1 MTETPFARARRA
13 ALLGLALQ
21 VIAAGACVVL
31 AMTMRSLALDGL
43 AYMLACGV
51 PIWFIALLVYRQHEL
66 AAFEALDLEELR
78 REKRATGGGEALFDE
93 QGGGGIG
100 FLVAKNRLEWMQRW
114 LVPVFALVIGVMLLS
129 AAMWSWWRIYSFA
142 TRLHS
147 QRDDWPPVLGVEF
160 GLIIVAVITLLV
172 FLISRYASGLARH
185 SDSKLLRAC
194 GSYGY
199 GVAIVGFAILVAF
212 GAQIYQ
218 RVYSWEHYVAWAIP
232 LIMGVLGL
240 ETLLNFVFDIYRP
253 RSPGTEPRAAFDSR
267 LLGLLAEPGGI
278 AHGLAE
284 AMNYQFGFQVSQTW
298 FYQLLQRTLIPL
310 VLVAAIAIWL
320 LTTIVVVDPNERA
333 IIERWGEQVAPDQPL
348 GPGLHMKAPWP
359 IEVAYKYDTG
369 RLHQFALGY
378 KVGDTPLDEHDG
390 KPVDHSRP
398 IVEQWSDAKHAG
410 REHFNFVVPPPSNP
424 DGVKAPGAPAADKR
438 AAVNIIRMEV
448 FVQYRIDAARLIDF
462 TRANSDPHVAVRDIA
477 WDEIGRLSAALSVD
491 ELMNNPREKLMAGLF
506 DRLVK
511 RCNELK
517 LGLQIDYV
525 GLTNIHP
532 DSNAAAAFRKVVTAR
547 QEKIAEIR
555 KARVEEAK
563 ILAEVAGDRQKSLI
577 LAHAI
582 QQTQD
587 SELRMSQSRRIREEV
602 DAKLPESIQE
612 KLTAAT
618 PLLNALFEA
627 QWAADLAREVQ
638 LLVKSEFDIG
648 MGRSPGEIE
657 VALKKRTD
665 AEAVE
670 KTAATALER
679 AIAPIRD
686 ELVKTIEPA
695 TAEAYLTVR
704 RAESAVTFWSGVI
717 EKTLV
722 GLEGQAAV
730 ELAQAQAKRWV
741 TEMRAASELTK
752 LEIERE
758 GFAANPKVYKARR
771 YLEVLTSGLKKS
783 RKYFLAFE
791 PAGRTIHM
799 RIQAE
804 EKLRPDQLNMATR
817 ERQN

>member
-1 MTETPFARARRA
+1 VTDTPFARARRA

-21 VIAAGACVVL
+21 VIAAVTCVVL
-31 AMTMRSLALDGL
+31 AVTMRSLALDGL
-43 AYMLACGV
+43 AAMLACGV

-66 AAFEALDLEELR
+66 AALEALDLEELR

-114 LVPVFALVIGVMLLS
+114 LVPVFALVVGAALLS
-129 AAMWSWWRIYSFA
+129 AAAWGWWRIYAFT
-142 TRLHS
+142 TRLHA
-147 QRDDWPPVLGVEF
+147 QNDDWPAVQGVEF

-232 LIMGVLGL
+232 IIMGVLGL
-240 ETLLNFVFDIYRP
+240 ETLLNFIFDIYRP

-310 VLVAAIAIWL
+310 VLVAAVAIWL
-320 LTTIVVVDPNERA
+320 LTTIIVVDPNERA
-333 IIERWGEQVAPDQPL
+333 IVERWGEQIAPDQPL
-348 GPGLHMKAPWP
+348 GPGFHLKAPWP

-378 KVGDTPLDEHDG
+378 KVGDTPLDEQDG
-390 KPVDHSRP
+390 KPIDHSKP

-410 REHFNFVVPPPSNP
+410 REHFNFVVPPPSNL
-424 DGVKAPGAPAADKR
+424 DGIRVPGVPGTDKR
-438 AAVNIIRMEV
+438 APVNIIRMEV

-462 TRANSDPHVAVRDIA
+462 TRANSDPHLAVRDVA

-506 DRLVK
+506 DRVVK
-511 RCNELK
+511 RCDELR
-517 LGLQIDYV
+517 LGLKIDYV

-532 DSNAAAAFRKVVTAR
+532 DSNAATAFRKVVTAR
-547 QEKIAEIR
+547 QEKITEIR
-555 KARVEEAK
+555 KARVDEAK
-563 ILAEVAGDRQKSLI
+563 ILAEVAGDKQKSII

-587 SELRMSQSRRIREEV
+587 NELRMSQARRIREDV
-602 DAKLPESIQE
+602 DAKLPESLQE
-612 KLTAAT
+612 KLAAAT

-627 QWAADLAREVQ
+627 QWADFRARDELA
-638 LLVKSEFDIG
+638 LIKSEFDIG
-648 MGRSPGEIE
+648 MGRSPSEIE
-657 VALKKRTD
+657 IAAKKRTD
-665 AEAVE
+665 TETAE
-670 KTAATALER
+670 KTAADALESGL
-679 AIAPIRD
+679 APIRS
-686 ELVKTIEPA
+686 ELVKTIEPMA
-695 TAEAYLTVR
+695 ADAYLTVR
-704 RAESAVTFWSGVI
+704 RAESAVAFWNGVI

-741 TEMRAASELTK
+741 SEMRAASELTK

-783 RKYFLAFE
+783 RKYFLAFD
-791 PAGRTIHM
+791 PAGRTVHTRLQM
-799 RIQAE
+799 E

-817 ERQN
+817 EKQN